1 MPNIKQID
9 WDKIRA
15 DYVLGTDYPSF
26 DELSKRYNLAKPTI
40 LAKANNLDDPV
51 NRGKTWIQ
59 QRQTYIEKKQQ
70 LQEDV
75 AVNEAKKS
83 VAMFVKVLNN
93 VGLRAFKIINR
104 DLEFI
109 DKEQAEAI
117 NKGNR
122 YPIHKVIKIS
132 DITKIVE
139 VLHKLSGSESKEL
152 LVKLELAG
160 KKAEDN
166 RVRLQDL
173 SDEELDQ
180 VDRQVKSGGILQP
193 IDTEFEVVEEN
204 ENGSD

>member
-1 MPNIKQID
+1 MSNIKQYN
-9 WDKIRA
+9 WDVIRA
-15 DYVLGTDYPSF
+15 DYVMGTDYPSF
-26 DELSKRYNLAKPTI
+26 DEIAKRHNVSKPVLI
-40 LAKANNLDDPV
+40 AKANDLEDPI
-51 NRGKTWIQ
+51 NRGKSWVQ
-59 QRQTYIEKKQQ
+59 QRNDFIQKKQSI
-70 LQEDV
+70 QEDV

-180 VDRQVKSGGILQP
+180 VDRQVKSGGVQP

>member
-1 MPNIKQID
+1 MSNIKQYN
-9 WDKIRA
+9 WDVIRA
-15 DYVLGTDYPSF
+15 DYVMGTDYPSF
-26 DELSKRYNLAKPTI
+26 DELAKRHKVSKPVLI
-40 LAKANNLDDPV
+40 AKANDLEDPI
-51 NRGKTWIQ
+51 NRGKSWAQ
-59 QRQTYIEKKQQ
+59 QRNDFIQKKQSI
-70 LQEDV
+70 QEDV

-180 VDRQVKSGGILQP
+180 VDRQVKSGGVQP

>member
-1 MPNIKQID
+1 MSNIKQYN
-9 WDKIRA
+9 WDVIRA
-15 DYVLGTDYPSF
+15 DYVMGTDYPSF
-26 DELSKRYNLAKPTI
+26 DEIAKRHNVSKPVLI
-40 LAKANNLDDPV
+40 AKANDLEDPI
-51 NRGKTWIQ
+51 NRGKSWVQ
-59 QRQTYIEKKQQ
+59 QRNDFIQKKQSI
-70 LQEDV
+70 QEDV

-117 NKGNR
+117 DKGNR

-173 SDEELDQ
+173 SDEELEQ
-180 VDRQVKSGGILQP
+180 VDRQVKSGGVQP

>member
-1 MPNIKQID
+1 MSNIKQYN
-9 WDKIRA
+9 WDVIRA
-15 DYVLGTDYPSF
+15 DYVMGTDYPSF
-26 DELSKRYNLAKPTI
+26 DELAKRHKVSKPVLI
-40 LAKANNLDDPV
+40 AKANDLEDPI
-51 NRGKTWIQ
+51 NRGKSWVQ
-59 QRQTYIEKKQQ
+59 QRNDFIQKKQSI
-70 LQEDV
+70 QEDV

-173 SDEELDQ
+173 SDEELEQ
-180 VDRQVKSGGILQP
+180 VDRQVKSGGVQP
-193 IDTEFEVVEEN
+193 IDTEFEVIEEN
-204 ENGSD
+204 DNGSD

>member
-1 MPNIKQID
+1 MSNIKQYN
-9 WDKIRA
+9 WDVIRA
-15 DYVLGTDYPSF
+15 DYVMGTDYPSF
-26 DELSKRYNLAKPTI
+26 DEIAKRHNVSKPVLI
-40 LAKANNLDDPV
+40 AKANDLEDPI
-51 NRGKTWIQ
+51 NRGKSWVQ
-59 QRQTYIEKKQQ
+59 QRNDFIQKKQSI
-70 LQEDV
+70 QEDV

-173 SDEELDQ
+173 SDEELEQ
-180 VDRQVKSGGILQP
+180 VDRQVKSGGVQP

>member
-1 MPNIKQID
+1 
-9 WDKIRA
+9 
-15 DYVLGTDYPSF
+15 
-26 DELSKRYNLAKPTI
+26 
-40 LAKANNLDDPV
+40 
-51 NRGKTWIQ
+51 
-59 QRQTYIEKKQQ
+59 
-70 LQEDV
+70 
-75 AVNEAKKS
+75 
-83 VAMFVKVLNN
+83 MFVKVLNN

-109 DKEQAEAI
+109 DKEQSEAI

-180 VDRQVKSGGILQP
+180 VDRQVKSGGVQP

>member
-1 MPNIKQID
+1 MSNIKQYN
-9 WDKIRA
+9 WDVIRA
-15 DYVLGTDYPSF
+15 DYVMGTDYPSF
-26 DELSKRYNLAKPTI
+26 DEIAKRHNVSKPVLI
-40 LAKANNLDDPV
+40 AKANDLEDPI
-51 NRGKTWIQ
+51 NRGKSWVQ
-59 QRQTYIEKKQQ
+59 QRNDFIQKKQSI
-70 LQEDV
+70 QEDV

-160 KKAEDN
+160 KKAESN

-180 VDRQVKSGGILQP
+180 VDRQVKSGGVQP